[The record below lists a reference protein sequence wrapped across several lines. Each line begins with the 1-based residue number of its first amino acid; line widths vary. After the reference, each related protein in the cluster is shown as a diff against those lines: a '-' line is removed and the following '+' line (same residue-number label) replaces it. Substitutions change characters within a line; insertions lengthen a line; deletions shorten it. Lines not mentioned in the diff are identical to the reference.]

1 MEIAPGAF
9 HLNRYLSL
17 DDQRALVDQCR
28 ALVDGAVPAYVPV
41 VRGGGK
47 MHVRMLCLGRHWNG
61 KTYKYEA
68 TRSDFDHLPVPPLP
82 DDFTALARDIARS
95 AGMTLDADLC
105 ILNYY
110 DAEGRMGLH
119 QDKDESER
127 SIAAGL
133 PVVSVSLGD
142 TARFLFG
149 GLRRKD
155 PVEARLL
162 ESGDAFV
169 FGGPARLR
177 YHGVSRIVPGTAPP
191 ELDLTGRFNLTF
203 RQYDVEGRLNRTS
216 YTASRAANRSLADS
230 FLPLTGTELTD
241 RSEAVRRHPAVDRF
255 VFARRGTDTSRAR
268 CRHRPR
274 LFPVRLLNA
283 THAGQCRA
291 SWLRA

>member
-1 MEIAPGAF
+1 MEIAPGAV
-9 HLNRYLSL
+9 HLNGYLPL
-17 DDQRALVDQCR
+17 ADQRALVDECR

-61 KTYKYEA
+61 KTYNYEA
-68 TRSDFDHLPVPPLP
+68 VRSDFDQLPVPPLP
-82 DDFTALARDIARS
+82 DTFKALARDIARS

-149 GLRRKD
+149 GLRRKE

-191 ELDLTGRFNLTF
+191 ELELTGRFNLTF
-203 RQYDVEGRLNRTS
+203 RQYDT
-216 YTASRAANRSLADS
+216 DS
-230 FLPLTGTELTD
+230 AE
-241 RSEAVRRHPAVDRF
+241 S
-255 VFARRGTDTSRAR
+255 VFHQA
-268 CRHRPR
+268 
-274 LFPVRLLNA
+274 
-283 THAGQCRA
+283 
-291 SWLRA
+291 